1 MLPGNPSSAQ
11 DDVDTYDPSRP
22 VASEIRTFFTCIMFL
37 TRLPCP
43 SWTDHHPAYLM
54 RSMLYFPPVGLL
66 VGAWGATWH
75 ASTAALWGPRIAAVV
90 STASTVWLTG
100 CFHEDGLAD
109 TIDGF
114 GGGWGRAQIL
124 RIMKDSRVGT
134 YGCVGM
140 ILAQFLKV
148 EALARLEGPHAG
160 RALLVGHCLGRWVS
174 LPLLFFSVYIQVR
187 VFLSATFLS
196 TTFRR
201 LAFVA
206 GYRFTRCVRIA
217 SRITSNSNV

>member
-1 MLPGNPSSAQ
+1 
-11 DDVDTYDPSRP
+11 
-22 VASEIRTFFTCIMFL
+22 MFL

-54 RSMLYFPPVGLL
+54 RSMLYFPPVGLI

-75 ASTAALWGPRIAAVV
+75 ISAAALWGPRIAAIV

-140 ILAQFLKV
+140 ILAELLKV
-148 EALARLEGPHAG
+148 EALARLEVAHAS
-160 RALLVGHCLGRWVS
+160 RALLVGHCLSRWVS
-174 LPLLFFSVYIQVR
+174 LPLLFYSVYIQVR
-187 VFLSATFLS
+187 ANYNCHLLDLCDFLFSNGHNGKQWS
-196 TTFRR
+196 N
-201 LAFVA
+201 
-206 GYRFTRCVRIA
+206 
-217 SRITSNSNV
+217 ITENCQNTLKMQDLFDEIQSGHRMW